1 MCKYPIFM
9 ALVLLDRRGHL
20 HLLPRLL
27 WDGGALFLPG
37 GHPPPQFHP
46 QTEGKGTFSL
56 QTGLSP
62 ACGAASTGKTAGCEL
77 ERSKKTFRKVC
88 HMSGAFPAGHIHSR
102 RIQHPKPL
110 STSSRSGNHASPC
123 KGNTQPDR
131 RAHAPAVAADSLA
144 KAFCWVFHLQPPAFL
159 CSGTLLL
166 PSAENPPV
174 LSQKQRLPA
183 SESPRMSLLIPAWDF
198 GVTKDTLSRCPTAPL
213 VQGQHSGFCLH
224 GAGRRC
230 LTKPLWGISLG
241 RNLTS
246 MPGAGSA
253 GRRSQSPP
261 RNGSAPGKEQ
271 RSTIQ
276 AQFLAQKR
284 PEPAHIRAL
293 S

>member
-9 ALVLLDRRGHL
+9 ALVLLDRKGRL

-27 WDGGALFLPG
+27 WDGRAPFLPG
-37 GHPPPQFHP
+37 DHPPPQLHP

-62 ACGAASTGKTAGCEL
+62 ACGAASTGKAAGCEV

-88 HMSGAFPAGHIHSR
+88 HMSGAFPAGHIHGR
-102 RIQHPKPL
+102 HIQHPRLL
-110 STSSRSGNHASPC
+110 STSSRSGSHASPC
-123 KGNTQPDR
+123 KGSTQPDR

-198 GVTKDTLSRCPTAPL
+198 GVTKDTLMVPHTSFCPRTAFGILPAWGWEEVPDQALVGHQPGQKPHLDAWSRQCRQEVTVPSQKWLGTRQGAKEHDSGTISGSETA
-213 VQGQHSGFCLH
+213 
-224 GAGRRC
+224 
-230 LTKPLWGISLG
+230 
-241 RNLTS
+241 
-246 MPGAGSA
+246 
-253 GRRSQSPP
+253 
-261 RNGSAPGKEQ
+261 
-271 RSTIQ
+271 
-276 AQFLAQKR
+276 
-284 PEPAHIRAL
+284 
-293 S
+293 